1 MKAILKLEEVGMFAL
16 SIFLFNHLHFAWWWF
31 PVLLLT
37 PDVSA
42 MGYLVSNKTGAIL
55 YNLFHHKGVAIVVY
69 MAGYYWGNELLALAG
84 TILFGHSSMDR
95 IFGYG
100 LKYFEGFQFTHL
112 GKIGK
117 Q

>member
-16 SIFLFNHLHFAWWWF
+16 SIFLVKQLHFAWWWF
-31 PVLLLT
+31 PVFLLA
-37 PDVSA
+37 PDISA
-42 MGYLVSNKTGAIL
+42 IGYLVNNWTGAIL

-69 MAGYYWGNELLALAG
+69 MTGVYWGNESLAFAG

-100 LKYFEGFQFTHL
+100 LKYFDGFQFTHL